1 MKNTDIR
8 DLITNSVT
16 IPENKNF
23 CSIIG
28 SNPSKGARSP
38 LLWNKAFKEMNL
50 NNTMI
55 PFDCE
60 THNINA
66 LLQVLENHSF
76 FKGGAIAAPFKE
88 NTAKWLNNKITKE
101 SKKIGAVNCIFRN
114 NKEELI
120 GTNTD
125 GEAAILSIKNNFGPI
140 DDKKPLILGTGG
152 TAKAIVAYLV
162 PELNHAHE
170 IAIVGNSFSKLE
182 FHKLYKNTKA
192 FLYYF

>member
-38 LLWNKAFKEMNL
+38 LLWNKAFKKMDIDNA
-50 NNTMI
+50 MI

-60 THNINA
+60 SRNINEF
-66 LLQVLENHSF
+66 LQVLESNSF

-88 NTAKWLNNKITKE
+88 DTAKYVSYTHL
-101 SKKIGAVNCIFRN
+101 R
-114 NKEELI
+114 
-120 GTNTD
+120 
-125 GEAAILSIKNNFGPI
+125 
-140 DDKKPLILGTGG
+140 
-152 TAKAIVAYLV
+152 
-162 PELNHAHE
+162 AHE
-170 IAIVGNSFSKLE
+170 TGRNL
-182 FHKLYKNTKA
+182 L
-192 FLYYF
+192 